1 MSSQGKAVQL
11 LAETMAEIV
20 GRDTEAYRDI
30 VRAIE
35 SDAMMDMMLAQSSF
49 DALPGEVRR
58 KIACRVEDLVREH
71 AGE

>member
-35 SDAMMDMMLAQSSF
+35 SDAIMDMMLAQSSF

-58 KIACRVEDLVREH
+58 KIAYRVEDLVREH

>member
-1 MSSQGKAVQL
+1 MSGQGKAVQL

-20 GRDTEAYRDI
+20 GRDTEACRDI

-58 KIACRVEDLVREH
+58 KIADRVEDLVREH

>member
-1 MSSQGKAVQL
+1 MSGQGKAMQL

-58 KIACRVEDLVREH
+58 KIADRVEDLVREH

>member
-1 MSSQGKAVQL
+1 MSGQGKAEQL

-35 SDAMMDMMLAQSSF
+35 SDAMMDIMLAQSSF

-58 KIACRVEDLVREH
+58 KIADRVEDLVREQ